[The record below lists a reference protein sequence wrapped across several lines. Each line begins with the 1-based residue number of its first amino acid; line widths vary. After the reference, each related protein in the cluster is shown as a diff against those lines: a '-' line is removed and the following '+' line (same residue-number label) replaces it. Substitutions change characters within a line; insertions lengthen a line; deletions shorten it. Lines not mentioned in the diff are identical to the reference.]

1 MRILREDLWRSL
13 IIMRVMKGN
22 DGIKRKN
29 AKLLAIVITSIVIN
43 ANGTG
48 TATDFNNQDN

>member
-1 MRILREDLWRSL
+1 MI
-13 IIMRVMKGN
+13 
-22 DGIKRKN
+22 GIKRKN

>member
-1 MRILREDLWRSL
+1 MI
-13 IIMRVMKGN
+13 
-22 DGIKRKN
+22 GIKRKN

-48 TATDFNNQDN
+48 TATDFNNQDNQPMIAACH